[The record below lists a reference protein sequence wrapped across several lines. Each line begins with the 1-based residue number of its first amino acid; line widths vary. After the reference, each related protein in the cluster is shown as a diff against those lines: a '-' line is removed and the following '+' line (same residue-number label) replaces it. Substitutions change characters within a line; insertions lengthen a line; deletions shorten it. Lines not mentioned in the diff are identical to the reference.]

1 MLQKVPHNYPPL
13 ESHESHHLP
22 SQPRCLSVCAPRPD
36 EKSRKLPELALPVE
50 WRKRKRK
57 RMRERRRRERKRRR
71 KRRREK
77 KVSEG
82 RRDKTILDEQFL
94 ALNLE
99 TALLYKSATHNTSL
113 TDSHTSVH

>member
-1 MLQKVPHNYPPL
+1 M
-13 ESHESHHLP
+13 
-22 SQPRCLSVCAPRPD
+22 CAPRPD
-36 EKSRKLPELALPVE
+36 EKSRRLPELALPVE
-50 WRKRKRK
+50 WRKRKR
-57 RMRERRRRERKRRR
+57 RRRERRKKRRR
-71 KRRREK
+71 EKRRKKRRREK